1 MSKGTNMR
9 SKLEDNIGR
18 TLFDI
23 NSSNIFLDL
32 SPKTR
37 EIKVK
42 INKWNP
48 TKLKSCCMA
57 METTD
62 KTKRQTR
69 EWEKIFANDVNNKEL
84 KSKVFKQLIRLNIK
98 KTKNPIKK
106 CAEDL
111 NRHFSKEDIQ
121 AQEKMLNITI
131 YYKNTN

>member
-111 NRHFSKEDIQ
+111 NRRFCKKDTDGQ
-121 AQEKMLNITI
+121 
-131 YYKNTN
+131 